1 MARVKKGLNAKK
13 KHRKVLKLA
22 RGYYGG
28 RSKTFRMANEA
39 VIRALRDSYR
49 GRREK
54 KRNYRK
60 LWITRINAAARIND
74 LSYSKFICGLK
85 KAGVEVDRK
94 ILADIAMNDA
104 VAFAEL
110 AKVAKANI

>member
-74 LSYSKFICGLK
+74 MSYSKFICGLK
-85 KAGVEVDRK
+85 KAGIEVDRK

>member
-28 RSKTFRMANEA
+28 RSKIFRMANEA

-85 KAGVEVDRK
+85 KAGIEVDRK

>member
-74 LSYSKFICGLK
+74 MSYSKFIFGLK
-85 KAGVEVDRK
+85 KAGIEVDRK

>member
-104 VAFAEL
+104 GAFAEL

>member
-22 RGYYGG
+22 KGYYGG
-28 RSKTFRMANEA
+28 RSKIFRMANEA

-74 LSYSKFICGLK
+74 ISYSKFINGLK

-104 VAFAEL
+104 GAFAEL

>member
-1 MARVKKGLNAKK
+1 MARIKKGLNAKK

-22 RGYYGG
+22 RGFYGG

-54 KRNYRK
+54 KRNYRR
-60 LWITRINAAARIND
+60 LWISRINAAARIND

-85 KAGVEVDRK
+85 KAGIEVDRK

-104 VAFAEL
+104 GAFAEL

>member
-104 VAFAEL
+104 NAFAEL

>member
-85 KAGVEVDRK
+85 KAGIEVDRK

-104 VAFAEL
+104 GAFAEL

>member
-13 KHRKVLKLA
+13 KHRKVLNLA
-22 RGYYGG
+22 KGFYGG

-39 VIRALRDSYR
+39 VIRSLRDSYR

-60 LWITRINAAARIND
+60 LWISRINAAARLND
-74 LSYSKFICGLK
+74 ISYSKFICGLK
-85 KAGVEVDRK
+85 NAGIEVDRK
-94 ILADIAMNDA
+94 ILADIAMNDNQ
-104 VAFAEL
+104 AFTKL
-110 AKVAKANI
+110 TDIAKANI

>member
-13 KHRKVLKLA
+13 KHRKILKLA
-22 RGYYGG
+22 KGYYGG

-49 GRREK
+49 GRKEK

-60 LWITRINAAARIND
+60 LWISRINAAARLNNI
-74 LSYSKFICGLK
+74 SYSKFICGLK
-85 KAGVEVDRK
+85 NAGIEIDRK
-94 ILADIAMNDA
+94 ILADIAMNDSS
-104 VAFAEL
+104 AFTKLTEI
-110 AKVAKANI
+110 AKANI

>member
-74 LSYSKFICGLK
+74 MSYSKFICGLK
-85 KAGVEVDRK
+85 KAGIEVDRK

-104 VAFAEL
+104 GAFAEL

>member
-85 KAGVEVDRK
+85 KAGIEVDRK

>member
-1 MARVKKGLNAKK
+1 MARVKKGINAKK
-13 KHRKVLKLA
+13 KHKKVLNLA
-22 RGYYGG
+22 KGYYGG

-60 LWITRINAAARIND
+60 LWISRINAAARIND
-74 LSYSKFICGLK
+74 ISYSKFICGLK
-85 KAGVEVDRK
+85 NAGIEVDRK
-94 ILADIAMNDA
+94 ILADIAMNDNQ
-104 VAFAEL
+104 AFTKLTEI
-110 AKVAKANI
+110 AKANI

>member
-1 MARVKKGLNAKK
+1 MARIKKGLNAKK

-22 RGYYGG
+22 RGFYGG

-54 KRNYRK
+54 KRNYRR
-60 LWITRINAAARIND
+60 LWISRINAAARIND

-85 KAGVEVDRK
+85 KAGIEVDRK

>member
-39 VIRALRDSYR
+39 VIRALRDSFR

-60 LWITRINAAARIND
+60 LWISRINAAARIND
-74 LSYSKFICGLK
+74 ISYSKFICGLK
-85 KAGVEVDRK
+85 KAGIEVDRK

-104 VAFAEL
+104 NAFAEL

>member
-94 ILADIAMNDA
+94 ILADIAMNDT